1 MWEASFFLP
10 LARVVVRGAAL
21 LAPRHRREDMVREWD
36 GELEEEARHSGGWSM
51 LRSAFGALAD
61 AGELR
66 AQRRR
71 ERETQGRWT
80 MGGWMSGWG
89 ADLSVAARTLRRSPG
104 FTVVAVVTLALG
116 IGGSTAV
123 FTLLDRAVL
132 KPLPYPGAERLV
144 RLDNQVP
151 GVGPNE
157 VWALSTAQFV
167 YFSDHA
173 KDLEAVGLY
182 RGMGG
187 NVMTPSGPERVRA
200 VRVTQS
206 MMGLLGARALLG
218 RLITPD
224 DDTPSAPMVA
234 LISEGFWRRVMGADP
249 SVVGTTL
256 TLNDN
261 PVEIIGVMDAGTQ
274 LPDRSAASAP
284 DLWMPLTVDRA
295 GSFSNNHVYPG
306 IGRLSPGVTP
316 QQAQAELARLTPELP
331 KAFPQAYGPTFFDRY
346 GFRTEVK
353 PLKDDVLGDLALDL
367 WIVFGGVALVLLIAA
382 ANVAN
387 LFLVRMEGRRREL
400 GIRSALGADRP
411 AIGRYVLAEGMALSL
426 SGGVLALLVAYWGVP
441 WLTALAPDDLPRVH
455 GAHIGAA
462 SVAFTLGLS
471 VLVGLALT
479 LYPLIA
485 HTGAGATR
493 GLSDGS
499 RGSSAGRG
507 RQRLRSSLVIA
518 QVALALTLTV
528 GAGLLVETMR
538 GLRHT
543 DVGAD
548 PHGVLVAD
556 LYLSPQRYS
565 DDVSVWSFHRDVL
578 NHIRAV
584 PGVTAAGMGEEI
596 PVAGGYGCTV
606 QGFDDD
612 AVYARIKDAGL
623 TTCAGQERVTPGY
636 FEALGIPVLEG
647 RDLTEADNDD
657 PTRAAVVVS
666 KAFADRFWPGEDPIG
681 KGVGPGGQTKPPFYH
696 VVGVAGDVARLS
708 DPGRPPLSQKAI
720 AVYYPVRRNPDDTW
734 NRYWWAGQMTLVV
747 KSGMD
752 DPTSLFPA
760 IRKAVSEVDPEV
772 PLAGLTDMQSVV
784 GRATATISF
793 VSLLLGIAAGVAM
806 LLSAVGL
813 YGVISY
819 VVTRRTREI
828 GMRMAIGAQPG
839 MVQRMVVGSSLVL
852 VIAGLALGVG
862 LARLG
867 AGLMRG
873 MLVGVAPTDPA
884 TYVVAA
890 GALVTVALVASWIP
904 AWRASRVDP
913 VEALRVD

>member
-1 MWEASFFLP
+1 M
-10 LARVVVRGAAL
+10 R
-21 LAPRHRREDMVREWD
+21 
-36 GELEEEARHSGGWSM
+36 
-51 LRSAFGALAD
+51 
-61 AGELR
+61 
-66 AQRRR
+66 
-71 ERETQGRWT
+71 
-80 MGGWMSGWG
+80 GWMNGWG
-89 ADLSVAARTLRRSPG
+89 ADLGVAARTLRRSPG
-104 FTVVAVVTLALG
+104 FTMVAVVTLALG
-116 IGGSTAV
+116 IGGSAAI

-132 KPLPYPGAERLV
+132 KPLPYPEAERLV

-167 YFSDHA
+167 YFADHA

-182 RGMGG
+182 RGAGG

-206 MMGLLGARALLG
+206 MMGLLGARARVG

-224 DDTPSAPMVA
+224 DDTPSSPMVA

-261 PVEIIGVMDAGTQ
+261 PVEIIGVMDAATQ
-274 LPDRSAASAP
+274 LPDWSASSAP
-284 DLWMPLTVDRA
+284 DLWMPLKVDRG

-331 KAFPQAYGPTFFDRY
+331 EAFPQAYGQAFFDRY

-353 PLKDDVLGDLALDL
+353 PLKDDVLGDLTRNL
-367 WIVFGGVALVLLIAA
+367 WIVFGGVGLVLLIAA

-387 LFLVRMEGRRREL
+387 LFFVRIEGRRREL
-400 GIRSALGADRP
+400 GIRSALGANRS
-411 AIGRYVLAEGMALSL
+411 AIGRYVLAEGMTLALA
-426 SGGVLALLVAYWGVP
+426 GGVLALLVAYWGVP
-441 WLTALAPDDLPRVH
+441 SLTALAPDDLPRIH
-455 GAHIGAA
+455 GAHVGAA
-462 SVAFTLGLS
+462 TVGFTLGLS
-471 VLVGLALT
+471 LLVGLALA
-479 LYPLIA
+479 LYPLVA
-485 HTGAGATR
+485 HTGVRATQ

-499 RGSSAGRG
+499 RASSAGREH
-507 RQRLRSSLVIA
+507 QRVRSALVVV

-528 GAGLLVETMR
+528 GAGLLVETLR
-538 GLRHT
+538 GLHQT

-548 PHGVLVAD
+548 PRGVLVAD
-556 LYLSPQRYS
+556 LYLNPQRYS

-578 NHIRAV
+578 NRIRAV

-596 PVAGGYGCTV
+596 PVVGGYGCTV

-636 FEALGIPVLEG
+636 FQALGIPVLEG
-647 RDLTEADNDD
+647 RALTEADNDD
-657 PTRAAVVVS
+657 PSRAAVVVS

-681 KGVGPGGQTKPPFYH
+681 KGVGPGGQTKAPFYH
-696 VVGVAGDVARLS
+696 VVGVVGDVARHP
-708 DPGRPPLSQKAI
+708 DEGRPPLSQKAI

-734 NRYWWAGQMTLVV
+734 NRYWWAGYMTLVV
-747 KSGMD
+747 KVEMD

-772 PLAGLTDMQSVV
+772 PLAGLTDMQAVV
-784 GRATATISF
+784 GQATSTISF
-793 VSLLLGIAAGVAM
+793 VSLLLAIAAGVAM

-828 GMRMAIGAQPG
+828 GMRMAIGARPAT
-839 MVQRMVVGSSLVL
+839 VQRMVVGGSLVL
-852 VIAGLALGVG
+852 VVAGIVLGVG
-862 LARLG
+862 LALVGARLMQ
-867 AGLMRG
+867 GL
-873 MLVGVAPTDPA
+873 LVGVAPSDPTA
-884 TYVVAA
+884 YAVASGVLA
-890 GALVTVALVASWIP
+890 VVALVASWIP
-904 AWRASRVDP
+904 AWRASRLDP
-913 VEALRVD
+913 VEALRVE